1 MMKSP
6 TIFSFTPSL
15 MNAADLESIFVQRKA
30 TAADLV
36 DRIRESVLTP
46 TKHHSLIIGARGMGK
61 THLVS
66 LVYHRVQAMVDLHD
80 RILIAWLREEEWGI
94 TSFLKL
100 LLRILRAID
109 SADPAIQ
116 KQIEALYELS
126 SADAEQAAMSLLTEI
141 IGERTLLLITENLDD
156 LFKGL
161 GEQGQQQLRAFL
173 QNSGCCTILATAPR
187 LFNGVQS
194 RNKPFYGFFRP
205 VRLQELTAAEAV
217 QLLIRIASLREQTE
231 LVSFLKTPM
240 GKARVQAVEHLAG
253 GNPRIYVIFAEFL
266 SRESLE
272 ELVQPFMAL
281 LDALTP
287 YYQSRMQY
295 LSAQQREIVEFLCDR
310 KYPATVK
317 DIAQRCFITSQTTSS
332 QLKEL
337 KEKGYVTVESI
348 GRESF
353 YALQEPLMRICLG
366 MKKERDSTLKFMVDF
381 LRAWYSKDELDMLHQ
396 KISDGFMQEYLE
408 LALQANI
415 TIEQDPRVAIYLYQT
430 KEYSDLGLF
439 KEALQYTQKLIAIRG
454 SAEDWIQ
461 QAHVLVQ
468 SEQWAEA
475 LNSCENALN
484 IGSGSSL
491 LWFMH
496 GLCLSE
502 LCRYEEAL
510 RSYSKSIEMESDWH
524 VIFYAQGISLSMLDR
539 KEDAVYSFDQA
550 IKFKPDDFILWR
562 NRGNLLCELDRQDEA
577 VYSFDQAIKFKPD
590 DPCLWLFRGFS
601 LEVLKNHEEAI
612 NSFDKAIQLKADF
625 VDFLWELRGL
635 SLLNLGQFKESLASF
650 DKAISLQS
658 NNHETW
664 FRRGVSLR
672 ELEHHQEAIASYDR
686 AIQLKSDHHDAWSY
700 RGDSLFNLGSYQE
713 AIDSFEKAIKINP
726 NDLDTVISH
735 SELLLATNRWN
746 EGTEEM
752 KDILNRLQQSN
763 ESYHGDIEPVLR
775 GLLTQDSSHWKTRIA
790 DLISWFEPFPIAI
803 TNGLVSACKKLIS
816 PLISDTAANLWH
828 DTWHELTHHLP
839 EYQLPLRLL
848 TTALHYKQKPDDP
861 KVWMELSIEERKI
874 LQQALGIDSVEP
886 RD

>member
-15 MNAADLESIFVQRKA
+15 MNAADLESIFVQREA
-30 TAADLV
+30 IASDLV
-36 DRIRESVLTP
+36 DRIRESVLTS

-66 LVYHRVQAMVDLHD
+66 LVYHRVQAMADLKE

-109 SADPAIQ
+109 SSDPAIQ
-116 KQIEALYELS
+116 QRVEALYELP
-126 SADAEQAAMSLLTEI
+126 SADAEQAAMSLLIEI
-141 IGERTLLLITENLDD
+141 IGDRTLLLITENLDD

-337 KEKGYVTVESI
+337 KEKGYVNVESI

-366 MKKERDSTLKFMVDF
+366 LKKERDSTLKFMVDF
-381 LRAWYSKDELDMLHQ
+381 LRAWYSKSELEVLHQ
-396 KISDGFMQEYLE
+396 QILQPNGLAKKYLE
-408 LALQANI
+408 LALQESNSSEEDPRI
-415 TIEQDPRVAIYLYQT
+415 TICLERMKDCYERHLFEDAL
-430 KEYSDLGLF
+430 EY
-439 KEALQYTQKLIAIRG
+439 TRKLIEIRG
-454 SAEDWIQ
+454 SSNDWVEQAFYQIRSRRLEDAFI
-461 QAHVLVQ
+461 
-468 SEQWAEA
+468 
-475 LNSCENALN
+475 SCENA
-484 IGSGSSL
+484 I
-491 LWFMH
+491 
-496 GLCLSE
+496 E
-502 LCRYEEAL
+502 I
-510 RSYSKSIEMESDWH
+510 KSDNADAWH
-524 VIFYAQGISLSMLDR
+524 
-539 KEDAVYSFDQA
+539 
-550 IKFKPDDFILWR
+550 
-562 NRGNLLCELDRQDEA
+562 
-577 VYSFDQAIKFKPD
+577 
-590 DPCLWLFRGFS
+590 
-601 LEVLKNHEEAI
+601 
-612 NSFDKAIQLKADF
+612 
-625 VDFLWELRGL
+625 LRGCCFGE
-635 SLLNLGQFKESLASF
+635 LNLHKE
-650 DKAISLQS
+650 
-658 NNHETW
+658 E
-664 FRRGVSLR
+664 
-672 ELEHHQEAIASYDR
+672 IASYLQ
-686 AIQLKSDHHDAWSY
+686 AISYQPDFYYAYYNVGIALGKLGHYKEAISFYDEAIHLKPDFSHAWNNRGTSFARLGHYEDALICVRKAIEIDPTHFY
-700 RGDSLFNLGSYQE
+700 ALGSQ
-713 AIDSFEKAIKINP
+713 A
-726 NDLDTVISH
+726 
-735 SELLLATNRWN
+735 ELLLATNRWN
-746 EGTEEM
+746 EGATAM
-752 KDILNRLQQSN
+752 KNLLNLFHQSN
-763 ESYHGDIEPVLR
+763 TSYPDDLELVLK
-775 GLLTQDSSHWKTRIA
+775 GLLTQDPSEWKSRIT
-790 DLISWFEPFPIAI
+790 DLINWFEPFP
-803 TNGLVSACKKLIS
+803 TVVTKGLARACEKMIS
-816 PLISDTAANLWH
+816 PLISDTTAILWH

-861 KVWMELSIEERKI
+861 RVWMELSIEERKI
-874 LQQALGIDSVEP
+874 LQQALGIDSVES

>member
-15 MNAADLESIFVQRKA
+15 MNAADLESIFVQREA

-36 DRIRESVLTP
+36 DRIRESVSTP

-66 LVYHRVQAMVDLHD
+66 LVYHRVQAMADLED

-109 SADPAIQ
+109 PSDPAIQ
-116 KQIEALYELS
+116 QRIEALYELS
-126 SADAEQAAMSLLTEI
+126 SAEAEQAAMSLLTEI
-141 IGERTLLLITENLDD
+141 IGDRTLLLITENLDD

-173 QNSGCCTILATAPR
+173 QNSCCCTILATAPR

-281 LDALTP
+281 LDTLTP

-295 LSAQQREIVEFLCDR
+295 LSAQQREIIEFLCDR
-310 KYPATVK
+310 KFPATVK

-381 LRAWYSKDELDMLHQ
+381 LRAWYSKDELEVLHQ
-396 KISDGFMQEYLE
+396 QMVQPNGFAKKYLE
-408 LALQANI
+408 LALQESNPSEEDPRI
-415 TIEQDPRVAIYLYQT
+415 TICLERMKNCY
-430 KEYSDLGLF
+430 ERHLF
-439 KEALQYTQKLIAIRG
+439 EEALEYTQKLMEIRG
-454 SAEDWIQ
+454 SSSDWVE
-461 QAHVLVQ
+461 QAFYQIRSGRL
-468 SEQWAEA
+468 EEA
-475 LNSCENALN
+475 FISCENAIEIKSDNSDAWHLR
-484 IGSGSSL
+484 GCCFGEFSL
-491 LWFMH
+491 HKEEIDSYLQAISYQPGFYYAYYNVGVALGKLGH
-496 GLCLSE
+496 
-502 LCRYEEAL
+502 YEEAI
-510 RSYSKSIEMESDWH
+510 S
-524 VIFYAQGISLSMLDR
+524 FY
-539 KEDAVYSFDQA
+539 
-550 IKFKPDDFILWR
+550 
-562 NRGNLLCELDRQDEA
+562 
-577 VYSFDQAIKFKPD
+577 
-590 DPCLWLFRGFS
+590 
-601 LEVLKNHEEAI
+601 
-612 NSFDKAIQLKADF
+612 DKAIRLKPDF
-625 VDFLWELRGL
+625 PHAWNNRGT
-635 SLLNLGQFKESLASF
+635 SFARLGHYEDALICVK
-650 DKAISLQS
+650 KAIEIDPT
-658 NNHETW
+658 H
-664 FRRGVSLR
+664 FY
-672 ELEHHQEAIASYDR
+672 A
-686 AIQLKSDHHDAWSY
+686 
-700 RGDSLFNLGSYQE
+700 LGSQ
-713 AIDSFEKAIKINP
+713 A
-726 NDLDTVISH
+726 
-735 SELLLATNRWN
+735 ELLLATNRWN
-746 EGTEEM
+746 QGATAM
-752 KDILNRLQQSN
+752 KNLLNLFHQSN
-763 ESYHGDIEPVLR
+763 TSYPDDLELVLK
-775 GLLTQDSSHWKTRIA
+775 GLLTQDPSEWKSRIT
-790 DLISWFEPFPIAI
+790 DLINWFEPFPSAV
-803 TNGLVSACKKLIS
+803 TKGLARACEKLIS
-816 PLISDTAANLWH
+816 PLISLTTATLWH

-861 KVWMELSIEERKI
+861 RVWMELSIEERKI
-874 LQQALGIDSVEP
+874 LQQALGIDSVAS

>member
-15 MNAADLESIFVQRKA
+15 MNAADLESIFVQREA
-30 TAADLV
+30 IAADLV

-66 LVYHRVQAMVDLHD
+66 LVYHRVQAMKDLHD

-109 SADPAIQ
+109 SSDPTIQ
-116 KQIEALYELS
+116 QRIESLYKLS
-126 SADAEQAAMSLLTEI
+126 SAEAEQAAMSLLTEI

-337 KEKGYVTVESI
+337 KEKGYVNVESI

-366 MKKERDSTLKFMVDF
+366 MKKGKDSTLKFMVDF
-381 LRAWYSKDELDMLHQ
+381 LRAWYSKSELDTLHQ
-396 KISDGFMQEYLE
+396 KISDGFMQEYIE
-408 LALQANI
+408 LTLQESIAK
-415 TIEQDPRVAIYLYQT
+415 EEDPRIAFCFKKMQESL
-430 KEYSDLGLF
+430 KLSLF
-439 KEALQYTQKLIAIRG
+439 DDASKYIRKLIAIRG
-454 SAEDWIQ
+454 SASDWSM
-461 QAHVLVQ
+461 QAFTLCE
-468 SEQWAEA
+468 SNRFEEA
-475 LNSCENALN
+475 ITSCNHALSIDSN
-484 IGSGSSL
+484 IGFI
-491 LWFMH
+491 WFLH
-496 GLCLSE
+496 GWCLSQSG
-502 LCRYEEAL
+502 RYEESVI
-510 RSYSKSIEMESDWH
+510 SYDRAIKLDPDIY
-524 VIFYAQGISLSMLDR
+524 INFYGLGISLSILDR
-539 KEDAVYSFDQA
+539 KEEAVSSFDQA
-550 IKFKPDDFILWR
+550 IKLKPDDFMLWSQ
-562 NRGNLLCELDRQDEA
+562 RGDLLRKLDRQEEA
-577 VYSFDQAIKFKPD
+577 VYSFDQAIKLKSD
-590 DPCLWLFRGFS
+590 DPYFWLFRGFS
-601 LEVLKNHEEAI
+601 LEVLKNHEQTI
-612 NSFDKAIQLKADF
+612 ISFDNAMKLKADF
-625 VDFLWELRGL
+625 VDFLWELRSL
-635 SLLNLGQFKESLASF
+635 SLLNLGRFKESLASA
-650 DKAISLQS
+650 DKAISFRS
-658 NNHETW
+658 DNYETW

-672 ELEHHQEAIASYDR
+672 ELEQHEEAIASYDR
-686 AIQLKSDHHDAWSY
+686 AIQLKSDYHDAWSY
-700 RGDSLFNLGSYQE
+700 RGDSLFNLGCYQE

-726 NDLDTVISH
+726 NDLATAIIH

-816 PLISDTAANLWH
+816 PLISDTTAILWH

-861 KVWMELSIEERKI
+861 RVWMELSIEERKI
-874 LQQALGIDSVEP
+874 LQQALGIESEVL
-886 RD
+886 

>member
-1 MMKSP
+1 MKSP

-15 MNAADLESIFVQRKA
+15 MNPADLESIFVQREA
-30 TAADLV
+30 IAADLV

-66 LVYHRVQAMVDLHD
+66 LVYHRVQAMADLHD
-80 RILIAWLREEEWGI
+80 RILIAWLREEEWGV

-109 SADPAIQ
+109 SSDPAIQ
-116 KQIEALYELS
+116 QRIEGLYKLS
-126 SADAEQAAMSLLTEI
+126 SANAEQAAMSLLTEM
-141 IGERTLLLITENLDD
+141 IGDRTLLLITENLDD

-194 RNKPFYGFFRP
+194 RTKPFYGFFRP

-217 QLLIRIASLREQTE
+217 QLLIQIASLREQTE
-231 LVSFLKTPM
+231 LVRFLKTPM

-366 MKKERDSTLKFMVDF
+366 MKKERDTTLKFMVNF
-381 LRAWYSKDELDMLHQ
+381 LQSWYSKSELEMLSQ
-396 KISDGFMQEYLE
+396 KISDGFIREYLE
-408 LALQANI
+408 LALQESTTN
-415 TIEQDPRVAIYLYQT
+415 EKDPRIAVYLEQMQDYFDR
-430 KEYSDLGLF
+430 DLF
-439 KEALQYTQKLIAIRG
+439 NESLQCMQKLTTIRG
-454 SAEDWIQ
+454 SVDDWIH
-461 QAHVLVQ
+461 QALSQ
-468 SEQWAEA
+468 IKLEQFTEA
-475 LNSCENALN
+475 IISCENILAVDINNCNAWYLRGCCL
-484 IGSGSSL
+484 GSLGR
-491 LWFMH
+491 FKD
-496 GLCLSE
+496 
-502 LCRYEEAL
+502 EAI
-510 RSYSKSIEMESDWH
+510 SY
-524 VIFYAQGISLSMLDR
+524 L
-539 KEDAVYSFDQA
+539 QA
-550 IKFKPDDFILWR
+550 ICYQPDFYNAYYNLGIVLAQLGHYKEAISTYDIAINLKPDFPQAWN
-562 NRGNLLCELDRQDEA
+562 NRGT
-577 VYSFDQAIKFKPD
+577 SFAK
-590 DPCLWLFRGFS
+590 
-601 LEVLKNHEEAI
+601 
-612 NSFDKAIQLKADF
+612 
-625 VDFLWELRGL
+625 
-635 SLLNLGQFKESLASF
+635 LGNYKDALAC
-650 DKAISLQS
+650 
-658 NNHETW
+658 
-664 FRRGVSLR
+664 V
-672 ELEHHQEAIASYDR
+672 
-686 AIQLKSDHHDAWSY
+686 
-700 RGDSLFNLGSYQE
+700 
-713 AIDSFEKAIKINP
+713 EKAIEIDP
-726 NDLDTVISH
+726 NHIYALGSQA
-735 SELLLATNRWN
+735 ELFLATNRWN
-746 EGTEEM
+746 EGLEAM
-752 KDILNRLQQSN
+752 KDILNRFQQSN
-763 ESYHGDIEPVLR
+763 KSYPGNIELVLI
-775 GLLTQDSSHWKTRIA
+775 GLLQQDSSQWQVRIN
-790 DLISWFEPFPIAI
+790 DLINWFEPFPIAV

-816 PLISDTAANLWH
+816 PLISETTATLWH
-828 DTWHELTHHLP
+828 DTWHELTDYLP

-848 TTALHYKQKPDDP
+848 TTALHYKQKPDEP
-861 KVWMELSIEERKI
+861 RVWMELSIEERKI
-874 LQQALGIDSVEP
+874 LQQALGLDSVES

>member
-15 MNAADLESIFVQRKA
+15 MNPADLESIFVQREA
-30 TAADLV
+30 IAADLV

-66 LVYHRVQAMVDLHD
+66 LVYHRVQAMADLKE

-109 SADPAIQ
+109 PLDPAIQ
-116 KQIEALYELS
+116 QRIEALYELS
-126 SADAEQAAMSLLTEI
+126 PAEAEQSAMSLLTEI
-141 IGERTLLLITENLDD
+141 IGDRTLLLITENLDD

-161 GEQGQQQLRAFL
+161 GDRGQQQLRAFL

-194 RNKPFYGFFRP
+194 RNKPLYGFFRP

-231 LVSFLKTPM
+231 LVDFLKTPM

-295 LSAQQREIVEFLCDR
+295 LSSQQREIVEFLCDR

-337 KEKGYVTVESI
+337 KEKGYVNVESI

-353 YALQEPLMRICLG
+353 YALKEPLMRICLG
-366 MKKERDSTLKFMVDF
+366 MKKERDGTLKFMVDF

-396 KISDGFMQEYLE
+396 RISDGFVHKHLE
-408 LALQANI
+408 LALQESNI
-415 TIEQDPRVAIYLYQT
+415 NEKDPRVAICLDLIKSCY
-430 KEYSDLGLF
+430 DLGLLDDELQYIQKLTTIRGTGEDWVKQASCQLRLEQL
-439 KEALQYTQKLIAIRG
+439 KEALI
-454 SAEDWIQ
+454 
-461 QAHVLVQ
+461 
-468 SEQWAEA
+468 
-475 LNSCENALN
+475 SCDNALAIE
-484 IGSGSSL
+484 IGNCNAWYLRGCCLGMLNRYKEEATSYIQAIFYQPDFYNAYYNLGIALVSL
-491 LWFMH
+491 GH
-496 GLCLSE
+496 
-502 LCRYEEAL
+502 YEEAIS
-510 RSYSKSIEMESDWH
+510 SYDM
-524 VIFYAQGISLSMLDR
+524 
-539 KEDAVYSFDQA
+539 A
-550 IKFKPDDFILWR
+550 IRFKPDFPQAWN
-562 NRGNLLCELDRQDEA
+562 NRGTAFARLDHYE
-577 VYSFDQAIKFKPD
+577 
-590 DPCLWLFRGFS
+590 
-601 LEVLKNHEEAI
+601 
-612 NSFDKAIQLKADF
+612 
-625 VDFLWELRGL
+625 
-635 SLLNLGQFKESLASF
+635 
-650 DKAISLQS
+650 
-658 NNHETW
+658 
-664 FRRGVSLR
+664 
-672 ELEHHQEAIASYDR
+672 
-686 AIQLKSDHHDAWSY
+686 DA
-700 RGDSLFNLGSYQE
+700 LTC
-713 AIDSFEKAIKINP
+713 IEKAIKIDP
-726 NDLDTVISH
+726 NYVDALGSQAEI
-735 SELLLATNRWN
+735 LLGMNRWN
-746 EGTEEM
+746 EGSEAIKNVLNLFQKTN
-752 KDILNRLQQSN
+752 KSYSGDAYLILN
-763 ESYHGDIEPVLR
+763 
-775 GLLTQDSSHWKTRIA
+775 GLLSQDSSQWQSRIT
-790 DLISWFEPFPIAI
+790 DLINWFDPFPTAV

-816 PLISDTAANLWH
+816 PLISDTTATLWH
-828 DTWHELTHHLP
+828 DTWHELTHQLP

-861 KVWMELSIEERKI
+861 RVWMELSIEERKI
-874 LQQALGIDSVEP
+874 LQQALGIDSVAP

>member
-15 MNAADLESIFVQRKA
+15 MNPADLESIFVQREA
-30 TAADLV
+30 IAADLV

-46 TKHHSLIIGARGMGK
+46 TKHHSLIVGARGMGK

-66 LVYHRVQAMVDLHD
+66 LVYHRVQAMADLHD

-109 SADPAIQ
+109 PSDPAIQ
-116 KQIEALYELS
+116 QRIEALYELS

-141 IGERTLLLITENLDD
+141 IGDRTLLLITENLDD

-161 GEQGQQQLRAFL
+161 GDSGQQQLRAFL
-173 QNSGCCTILATAPR
+173 QNRGCCTILATAPR

-194 RNKPFYGFFRP
+194 RTKPFYGFFRP

-217 QLLIRIASLREQTE
+217 QLLIRLASLRKQTE

-310 KYPATVK
+310 KFPATVK

-337 KEKGYVTVESI
+337 KEKGYVNVESI

-366 MKKERDSTLKFMVDF
+366 MKKERDITLKFMVDF
-381 LRAWYSKDELDMLHQ
+381 LRAWYSKSELDTLRQH
-396 KISDGFMQEYLE
+396 ISDGFMQEYLE
-408 LALQANI
+408 LALQESND
-415 TIEQDPRVAIYLYQT
+415 TEQDPRVGMCLEQMQNCFF
-430 KEYSDLGLF
+430 KGLF
-439 KEALQYTQKLIAIRG
+439 GEGLQYTQKLTAIRG
-454 SAEDWIQ
+454 SADDWIKNGLL
-461 QAHVLVQ
+461 LVQ
-468 SEQWAEA
+468 SRRWEEA
-475 LNSCENALN
+475 LTSYDCALSKFENDFA
-484 IGSGSSL
+484 
-491 LWFMH
+491 WHMH
-496 GLCLSE
+496 GICLSE
-502 LCRYEEAL
+502 LGR
-510 RSYSKSIEMESDWH
+510 H
-524 VIFYAQGISLSMLDR
+524 
-539 KEDAVYSFDQA
+539 EDAIYSYNLA
-550 IKFKPDDFILWR
+550 INFKSNQPDYYYSRGNSLARLGRHEDAISSYNLAINFKHDYHEAWN
-562 NRGNLLCELDRQDEA
+562 NRGN
-577 VYSFDQAIKFKPD
+577 
-590 DPCLWLFRGFS
+590 
-601 LEVLKNHEEAI
+601 
-612 NSFDKAIQLKADF
+612 
-625 VDFLWELRGL
+625 
-635 SLLNLGQFKESLASF
+635 SLAILNHYEN
-650 DKAISLQS
+650 AISS
-658 NNHETW
+658 
-664 FRRGVSLR
+664 
-672 ELEHHQEAIASYDR
+672 I
-686 AIQLKSDHHDAWSY
+686 
-700 RGDSLFNLGSYQE
+700 
-713 AIDSFEKAIKINP
+713 EKAIEINP
-726 NDLDTVISH
+726 NNIHALLSQVL
-735 SELLLATNRWN
+735 LLLANNRWN
-746 EGTEEM
+746 EGIIAM
-752 KDILNRLQQSN
+752 KDLFNRFQRSNQS
-763 ESYHGDIEPVLR
+763 YPGDLEIVVNALI
-775 GLLTQDSSHWKTRIA
+775 TQDPSQWKTRIT
-790 DLISWFEPFPIAI
+790 DLISWSEPFPSAV

-816 PLISDTAANLWH
+816 PLISDTTATLWR

-861 KVWMELSIEERKI
+861 RVWMELSIEERKI
-874 LQQALGIDSVEP
+874 LQQALGLDSIES

>member
-6 TIFSFTPSL
+6 TVFSFTPSL
-15 MNAADLESIFVQRKA
+15 MNAADLESIFVQREA
-30 TAADLV
+30 IAANLV

-66 LVYHRVQAMVDLHD
+66 LVYHRVQAMADLQE

-109 SADPAIQ
+109 SSEPAIQ
-116 KQIEALYELS
+116 QRIEALYELS
-126 SADAEQAAMSLLTEI
+126 SAEAEQAAMSLLTEI
-141 IGERTLLLITENLDD
+141 IGDRTLLLITENLDD

-194 RNKPFYGFFRP
+194 RTKPFYGFFRP

-217 QLLIRIASLREQTE
+217 QLLIQIASLREQTE

-337 KEKGYVTVESI
+337 KEKGYVNVESI

-366 MKKERDSTLKFMVDF
+366 MKKERDSMLKFMVDF
-381 LRAWYSKDELDMLHQ
+381 LRAWYSKSELNTLRQ
-396 KISDGFMQEYLE
+396 RISDGFMQVYLD
-408 LALQANI
+408 LALQESN
-415 TIEQDPRVAIYLYQT
+415 TTEQDPRIAVYLEQMQDCFDRCFFDD
-430 KEYSDLGLF
+430 S
-439 KEALQYTQKLIAIRG
+439 LQYAQKLILLRG
-454 SAEDWIQ
+454 SASDWIRK
-461 QAHVLVQ
+461 AVI
-468 SEQWAEA
+468 
-475 LNSCENALN
+475 LN
-484 IGSGSSL
+484 
-491 LWFMH
+491 
-496 GLCLSE
+496 
-502 LCRYEEAL
+502 
-510 RSYSKSIEMESDWH
+510 K
-524 VIFYAQGISLSMLDR
+524 LDR
-539 KEDAVYSFDQA
+539 
-550 IKFKPDDFILWR
+550 
-562 NRGNLLCELDRQDEA
+562 
-577 VYSFDQAIKFKPD
+577 
-590 DPCLWLFRGFS
+590 
-601 LEVLKNHEEAI
+601 
-612 NSFDKAIQLKADF
+612 
-625 VDFLWELRGL
+625 
-635 SLLNLGQFKESLASF
+635 
-650 DKAISLQS
+650 
-658 NNHETW
+658 
-664 FRRGVSLR
+664 
-672 ELEHHQEAIASYDR
+672 
-686 AIQLKSDHHDAWSY
+686 
-700 RGDSLFNLGSYQE
+700 YQE
-713 AIDSFEKAIKINP
+713 AITNFENALIIEP
-726 NDLDTVISH
+726 NNNIALEMHCYLQKSLNLDTKKISIDKELTFNYMKMVDAYKYIVKLDSSDTSSRISLAH
-735 SELLLATNRWN
+735 LLLATNLWD
-746 EGTEEM
+746 EGSEAM
-752 KDILNRLQQSN
+752 KDILNIFKKSSASYPSNIEINIEIVIERL
-763 ESYHGDIEPVLR
+763 I
-775 GLLTQDSSHWKTRIA
+775 TQDSSQWKTRIT
-790 DLISWFEPFPIAI
+790 DLISWFEPFPSTII
-803 TNGLVSACKKLIS
+803 TGLVYSCQEIIS
-816 PLISDTAANLWH
+816 PFISDTTATLWH
-828 DTWHELTHHLP
+828 DTWHELAHHLP

-861 KVWMELSIEERKI
+861 RVWMELSIEERKI
-874 LQQALGIDSVEP
+874 LQQALGLDVTK
-886 RD
+886 

>member
-15 MNAADLESIFVQRKA
+15 MNPADLESIFVQREA
-30 TAADLV
+30 IAADLV

-66 LVYHRVQAMVDLHD
+66 LVYHRLQAMADLHD

-109 SADPAIQ
+109 PADSVIQ
-116 KQIEALYELS
+116 QQIEALYELS
-126 SADAEQAAMSLLTEI
+126 SADAEPAAMSLLTEI
-141 IGERTLLLITENLDD
+141 IGVRGASPKENRTLLLITENLDE

-161 GEQGQQQLRAFL
+161 GDSGQQQLRAFL
-173 QNSGCCTILATAPR
+173 QNSGCCTILATSPR

-231 LVSFLKTPM
+231 LVDFLKTPM

-310 KYPATVK
+310 KFPATVK

-337 KEKGYVTVESI
+337 KEKGYVNVESI

-381 LRAWYSKDELDMLHQ
+381 LRAWYSKSELDLLHKQ
-396 KISDGFMQEYLE
+396 IVQPNGFAKKHLE
-408 LALQANI
+408 LALQESNFS
-415 TIEQDPRVAIYLYQT
+415 EEDPRVTICLDRMKDCDEQH
-430 KEYSDLGLF
+430 LF
-439 KEALQYTQKLIAIRG
+439 NEALKYAQKLIEIRG
-454 SAEDWIQ
+454 SSADWVQ
-461 QAHVLVQ
+461 QALSQ
-468 SEQWAEA
+468 LKLEQTKAA
-475 LNSCENALN
+475 LSSCENALALESN
-484 IGSGSSL
+484 NYNAWYLRGCCLGELSCHQEEIASYIKAICYQPDFYQAYYNLGVALVSL
-491 LWFMH
+491 
-496 GLCLSE
+496 G
-502 LCRYEEAL
+502 RYEDAI
-510 RSYSKSIEMESDWH
+510 S
-524 VIFYAQGISLSMLDR
+524 FY
-539 KEDAVYSFDQA
+539 
-550 IKFKPDDFILWR
+550 
-562 NRGNLLCELDRQDEA
+562 
-577 VYSFDQAIKFKPD
+577 
-590 DPCLWLFRGFS
+590 
-601 LEVLKNHEEAI
+601 
-612 NSFDKAIQLKADF
+612 DKAITLKPDF
-625 VDFLWELRGL
+625 PQAWNNRGT
-635 SLLNLGQFKESLASF
+635 SFARLGRYE
-650 DKAISLQS
+650 
-658 NNHETW
+658 
-664 FRRGVSLR
+664 
-672 ELEHHQEAIASYDR
+672 
-686 AIQLKSDHHDAWSY
+686 DA
-700 RGDSLFNLGSYQE
+700 LTCV
-713 AIDSFEKAIKINP
+713 EKAIEIDP
-726 NDLDTVISH
+726 THIYALGSRA
-735 SELLLATNRWN
+735 ELLLANNRWN
-746 EGTEEM
+746 EGVEAM
-752 KDILNRLQQSN
+752 KDLLSRLQQSN
-763 ESYHGDIEPVLR
+763 KFYPGDTNLVLN
-775 GLLTQDSSHWKTRIA
+775 GLLTQDPSQWQTRII
-790 DLISWFEPFPIAI
+790 DLINWFEPFPTAV
-803 TNGLVSACKKLIS
+803 TNGLVSACKELIS
-816 PLISDTAANLWH
+816 PLISNTTATLWH
-828 DTWHELTHHLP
+828 DTWHELTHHLL

-861 KVWMELSIEERKI
+861 RVWMELSIEERKI
-874 LQQALGIDSVEP
+874 LQQALGIDSIES

>member
-15 MNAADLESIFVQRKA
+15 MNPADLESIFVQREA
-30 TAADLV
+30 IAADLV
-36 DRIRESVLTP
+36 ERIRESVLTP

-66 LVYHRVQAMVDLHD
+66 LVYHRVQAMADLKD

-109 SADPAIQ
+109 SSDPDTQ
-116 KQIEALYELS
+116 ERVEALYKLS
-126 SADAEQAAMSLLTEI
+126 SADAEQAAMSLLIEI
-141 IGERTLLLITENLDD
+141 IGDRTLLLITENLDD

-161 GEQGQQQLRAFL
+161 GDSGQQQLRAFL

-194 RNKPFYGFFRP
+194 RTKPFYGFFRP
-205 VRLQELTAAEAV
+205 VRLHELTAAEAV
-217 QLLIRIASLREQTE
+217 QLLTQIASLREQTE

-310 KYPATVK
+310 KFPATVK

-337 KEKGYVTVESI
+337 KEKGYVNVESI

-381 LRAWYSKDELDMLHQ
+381 LRAWYSKSELDVLRQ
-396 KISDGFMQEYLE
+396 QISDGFMLEYLE
-408 LALQANI
+408 LALQESN
-415 TIEQDPRVAIYLYQT
+415 TTEQDPRVKICWTQMHTYYA
-430 KEYSDLGLF
+430 KGLF
-439 KEALQYTQKLIAIRG
+439 DEALQYSQKLTEVRGIPFDWRFQVSILIKLNRWEEAAICCKNIL
-454 SAEDWIQ
+454 AVEPEDSKIWLKHGI
-461 QAHVLVQ
+461 
-468 SEQWAEA
+468 
-475 LNSCENALN
+475 
-484 IGSGSSL
+484 L
-491 LWFMH
+491 LARL
-496 GLCLSE
+496 G
-502 LCRYEEAL
+502 RYEDAIF
-510 RSYSKSIEMESDWH
+510 SYE
-524 VIFYAQGISLSMLDR
+524 
-539 KEDAVYSFDQA
+539 QA
-550 IKFKPDDFILWR
+550 IKFKPDYRSNYFAWKNRSFILAR
-562 NRGNLLCELDRQDEA
+562 LDRYED
-577 VYSFDQAIKFKPD
+577 AI
-590 DPCLWLFRGFS
+590 FS
-601 LEVLKNHEEAI
+601 IEKTIEI
-612 NSFDKAIQLKADF
+612 NQN
-625 VDFLWELRGL
+625 
-635 SLLNLGQFKESLASF
+635 SLNIFAM
-650 DKAISLQS
+650 
-658 NNHETW
+658 
-664 FRRGVSLR
+664 R
-672 ELEHHQEAIASYDR
+672 
-686 AIQLKSDHHDAWSY
+686 
-700 RGDSLFNLGSYQE
+700 
-713 AIDSFEKAIKINP
+713 
-726 NDLDTVISH
+726 
-735 SELLLATNRWN
+735 SELLLAADHWT
-746 EGTEEM
+746 EGEESIKEM
-752 KDILNRLQQSN
+752 LNKCKKSN
-763 ESYHGDIEPVLR
+763 DPYPGHIELVLHS
-775 GLLTQDSSHWKTRIA
+775 LITQDSSQWKSRIT
-790 DLISWFEPFPIAI
+790 DLISWFEPFPTAV
-803 TNGLVSACKKLIS
+803 TNGLVSTCKKLIS
-816 PLISDTAANLWH
+816 PLISDITATLWH

-861 KVWMELSIEERKI
+861 RVWMELSIEERKI
-874 LQQALGIDSVEP
+874 LQQALGLDSIKSH
-886 RD
+886 D

>member
-1 MMKSP
+1 MIKSP

-15 MNAADLESIFVQRKA
+15 MNAADLESIFVQREA
-30 TAADLV
+30 IAADLV

-66 LVYHRVQAMVDLHD
+66 LVYHRIQVMADLQD

-109 SADPAIQ
+109 PSDPAIQ
-116 KQIEALYELS
+116 QRIEALYGLS
-126 SADAEQAAMSLLTEI
+126 SAEAEQAAMSLLIEI
-141 IGERTLLLITENLDD
+141 IGDRTLLLITENLDD

-194 RNKPFYGFFRP
+194 RTKPFYGFFRP

-217 QLLIRIASLREQTE
+217 QLLIQIASLREQTE

-310 KYPATVK
+310 KFPATVK

-337 KEKGYVTVESI
+337 KEKGYVKVESI

-381 LRAWYSKDELDMLHQ
+381 LRAWYSKSELYELHQ
-396 KISDGFMQEYLE
+396 QVSDEFMREYLD
-408 LALQANI
+408 LALQKSNA
-415 TIEQDPRVAIYLYQT
+415 IEQDPRIAIYLEQI
-430 KEYSDLGLF
+430 KDCFSRDLF
-439 KEALQYTQKLIAIRG
+439 NEALQYTQKLIVVRG
-454 SAEDWIQ
+454 SVKDWIRQ
-461 QAHVLVQ
+461 GIVLYRLNQVN
-468 SEQWAEA
+468 EA
-475 LNSCENALN
+475 LTSCNNALAIESDN
-484 IGSGSSL
+484 KIALVMSTL
-491 LWFMH
+491 
-496 GLCLSE
+496 
-502 LCRYEEAL
+502 LCRLLGYDSDIRRLDGELLATYNRL
-510 RSYSKSIEMESDWH
+510 IE
-524 VIFYAQGISLSMLDR
+524 
-539 KEDAVYSFDQA
+539 
-550 IKFKPDDFILWR
+550 
-562 NRGNLLCELDRQDEA
+562 
-577 VYSFDQAIKFKPD
+577 
-590 DPCLWLFRGFS
+590 
-601 LEVLKNHEEAI
+601 
-612 NSFDKAIQLKADF
+612 
-625 VDFLWELRGL
+625 
-635 SLLNLGQFKESLASF
+635 
-650 DKAISLQS
+650 
-658 NNHETW
+658 
-664 FRRGVSLR
+664 
-672 ELEHHQEAIASYDR
+672 
-686 AIQLKSDHHDAWSY
+686 
-700 RGDSLFNLGSYQE
+700 
-713 AIDSFEKAIKINP
+713 INP
-726 NDLDTVISH
+726 NDFSSIVGKA
-735 SELLLATNRWN
+735 ELLLETNQWN
-746 EGTEEM
+746 EGIEAM
-752 KDILNRLQQSN
+752 KNVLNHFQLSP
-763 ESYHGDIEPVLR
+763 ESYPGDMEIVLNA
-775 GLLTQDSSHWKTRIA
+775 LLTQDSSQWQSRIT
-790 DLISWFEPFPIAI
+790 DLISWFEPLPTAV

-816 PLISDTAANLWH
+816 PLISDTTATLWY

-848 TTALHYKQKPDDP
+848 TTALHYKQKPEDP
-861 KVWMELSIEERKI
+861 RVWMELSIEERKI
-874 LQQALGIDSVEP
+874 LQQALGIDSIES

>member
-15 MNAADLESIFVQRKA
+15 MNPADLESIFVQREA
-30 TAADLV
+30 IAADLV
-36 DRIRESVLTP
+36 DRIRESVLTS
-46 TKHHSLIIGARGMGK
+46 TKHHSLIVGARGMGK

-66 LVYHRVQAMVDLHD
+66 LVYHRVQAMTDLHD

-109 SADPAIQ
+109 PSDPGIQ
-116 KQIEALYELS
+116 QRVEALYELS
-126 SADAEQAAMSLLTEI
+126 SAEAEQAAMSLLIEI

-161 GEQGQQQLRAFL
+161 GDSGQQQLRAFL
-173 QNSGCCTILATAPR
+173 QNSGCCTILATSPR

-194 RNKPFYGFFRP
+194 RTKPFYGFFRP

-217 QLLIRIASLREQTE
+217 QLLIQIASLREQTE

-310 KYPATVK
+310 KFPATVK

-337 KEKGYVTVESI
+337 KEKGYVNVESI

-381 LRAWYSKDELDMLHQ
+381 LRAWYSKSELDVLRQ
-396 KISDGFMQEYLE
+396 QISDGFMQKYLE
-408 LALQANI
+408 LALQESNAN
-415 TIEQDPRVAIYLYQT
+415 EQDPRLLVYWEQI
-430 KEYSDLGLF
+430 ENCFDLGF
-439 KEALQYTQKLIAIRG
+439 FSEALQYAQKLVDIRG
-454 SAEDWIQ
+454 LAEDWIKKIHIQ
-461 QAHVLVQ
+461 INL
-468 SEQWAEA
+468 EQWEEA
-475 LNSCENALN
+475 LSSCKNILIVESDSHLN
-484 IGSGSSL
+484 
-491 LWFMH
+491 WYFN
-496 GLCLSE
+496 GLCLNQLGRHKEAITSYNQSIQLKE
-502 LCRYEEAL
+502 IHQSLYNRGLSFDKLCQYQQAIDSYDRSLQLKPDKDEAWNNRGTSLLALGLYEEAI
-510 RSYSKSIEMESDWH
+510 SSVEIAIE
-524 VIFYAQGISLSMLDR
+524 IN
-539 KEDAVYSFDQA
+539 
-550 IKFKPDDFILWR
+550 P
-562 NRGNLLCELDRQDEA
+562 GNLCA
-577 VYSFDQAIKFKPD
+577 VAS
-590 DPCLWLFRGFS
+590 
-601 LEVLKNHEEAI
+601 
-612 NSFDKAIQLKADF
+612 KA
-625 VDFLWELRGL
+625 
-635 SLLNLGQFKESLASF
+635 
-650 DKAISLQS
+650 
-658 NNHETW
+658 
-664 FRRGVSLR
+664 
-672 ELEHHQEAIASYDR
+672 
-686 AIQLKSDHHDAWSY
+686 
-700 RGDSLFNLGSYQE
+700 
-713 AIDSFEKAIKINP
+713 
-726 NDLDTVISH
+726 VI
-735 SELLLATNRWN
+735 LLATNRWI
-746 EGTEEM
+746 EGEEAI
-752 KDILNRLQQSN
+752 KDVLNRFQKSN
-763 ESYHGDIEPVLR
+763 ENFDDIELVLN
-775 GLLTQDSSHWKTRIA
+775 GLITQDSSQWKARIT
-790 DLISWFEPFPIAI
+790 DLISWFEPFPTAI

-816 PLISDTAANLWH
+816 PLISETKATLWH

-861 KVWMELSIEERKI
+861 RVWMELSIEERKI
-874 LQQALGIDSVEP
+874 LQQALGIDSIES

>member
-15 MNAADLESIFVQRKA
+15 MNPADLESIFVQREA
-30 TAADLV
+30 IAADLV

-66 LVYHRVQAMVDLHD
+66 LVYHRVQAMADLKD

-100 LLRILRAID
+100 LLRILRSID
-109 SADPAIQ
+109 SSDPIVQ
-116 KQIEALYELS
+116 QRVEALYELS
-126 SADAEQAAMSLLTEI
+126 SAEAEQAAMSLLTEI

-194 RNKPFYGFFRP
+194 RTKPFYGFFRP

-217 QLLIRIASLREQTE
+217 QLLIQIASLREQTE

-310 KYPATVK
+310 KFPATVK
-317 DIAQRCFITSQTTSS
+317 DIAHRCFITSQTTSS

-337 KEKGYVTVESI
+337 KEKGYVNVESI

-381 LRAWYSKDELDMLHQ
+381 LRAWYSKSELDMLRQ
-396 KISDGFMQEYLE
+396 KVSDGFMLE
-408 LALQANI
+408 HLDLALQESIAN
-415 TIEQDPRVAIYLYQT
+415 EQDPRIAICDEKMNMSFEQR
-430 KEYSDLGLF
+430 LF
-439 KEALQYTQKLIAIRG
+439 DEALQYAQKLTVIRG

-461 QAHVLVQ
+461 QAFTLGK
-468 SEQWAEA
+468 SKR
-475 LNSCENALN
+475 
-484 IGSGSSL
+484 
-491 LWFMH
+491 F
-496 GLCLSE
+496 
-502 LCRYEEAL
+502 EEAL
-510 RSYSKSIEMESDWH
+510 ISCDRAFFIDSDDNYIKYCLQGWCLYELGCCDKS
-524 VIFYAQGISLSMLDR
+524 VI
-539 KEDAVYSFDQA
+539 SFEQA
-550 IKFKPDDFILWR
+550 IKLKPDSSGIFCSYGEVLNRLDRHEEAVFAYERAIEFKPNDPDIWAQHGLTLFNLDRGEEAVISYEQAIKLEPGNPHLLFCYGFLQEVLGNHKEAIVSLNKAIQFKPDDDFYWAI
-562 NRGNLLCELDRQDEA
+562 RG
-577 VYSFDQAIKFKPD
+577 K
-590 DPCLWLFRGFS
+590 
-601 LEVLKNHEEAI
+601 
-612 NSFDKAIQLKADF
+612 
-625 VDFLWELRGL
+625 
-635 SLLNLGQFKESLASF
+635 SLLNLGEYKESIDSF
-650 DKAISLQS
+650 DKA
-658 NNHETW
+658 T
-664 FRRGVSLR
+664 R
-672 ELEHHQEAIASYDR
+672 
-686 AIQLKSDHHDAWSY
+686 
-700 RGDSLFNLGSYQE
+700 
-713 AIDSFEKAIKINP
+713 INP
-726 NDLDTVISH
+726 DNIGALIDK
-735 SELLLATNRWN
+735 SELLLAINRWD
-746 EGTEEM
+746 EGTESM
-752 KDILNRLQQSN
+752 KEILVIFQKSNQSYPHDIDL
-763 ESYHGDIEPVLR
+763 VLE
-775 GLLTQDSSHWKTRIA
+775 GLITQDSSQWQTRIN
-790 DLISWFEPFPIAI
+790 DLISWFEPFPTVV
-803 TNGLVSACKKLIS
+803 TNSLVKACEKLIS
-816 PLISDTAANLWH
+816 PLISDTTATFWH

-861 KVWMELSIEERKI
+861 RVWMELSIEERKI
-874 LQQALGIDSVEP
+874 LQQALGLESEVL
-886 RD
+886 

>member
-15 MNAADLESIFVQRKA
+15 MNPADLESIFVQREA
-30 TAADLV
+30 IAADLV

-46 TKHHSLIIGARGMGK
+46 TKHHNLIIGARGMGK

-66 LVYHRVQAMVDLHD
+66 LVYHRVQAMADLHD

-109 SADPAIQ
+109 PSDPAIQ
-116 KQIEALYELS
+116 QRIEALYELS
-126 SADAEQAAMSLLTEI
+126 SAEAEQAAMSLLTEI

-161 GEQGQQQLRAFL
+161 GDSGQQQLRAFL

-194 RNKPFYGFFRP
+194 RTKPFYGFFRP

-310 KYPATVK
+310 KFPATVK

-337 KEKGYVTVESI
+337 KEKGYVNVESI

-381 LRAWYSKDELDMLHQ
+381 LRAWYSKSELDMLRQ
-396 KISDGFMQEYLE
+396 QISDGFMQEYLE
-408 LALQANI
+408 LALQEINP
-415 TIEQDPRVAIYLYQT
+415 IEQDPRISLYWDRMQNC
-430 KEYSDLGLF
+430 YNRGLF
-439 KEALQYTQKLIAIRG
+439 DEALRYTDKLTTIRG
-454 SAEDWIQ
+454 SARDWSWKG
-461 QAHVLVQ
+461 A
-468 SEQWAEA
+468 A
-475 LNSCENALN
+475 LEKCHRL
-484 IGSGSSL
+484 
-491 LWFMH
+491 
-496 GLCLSE
+496 
-502 LCRYEEAL
+502 EEAL
-510 RSYSKSIEMESDWH
+510 ESADIALSIEPENKVASILRQLCLKHFVFQKASIDLEKLILHTVDTIDEAYQEIMSKSEEFLEIDPGIISKIYDEGSSSAEKNILGNSINLCVAENILTDSVGIEIVLMRILTQNPSKWKPRITNLINWFESFP
-524 VIFYAQGISLSMLDR
+524 V
-539 KEDAVYSFDQA
+539 
-550 IKFKPDDFILWR
+550 
-562 NRGNLLCELDRQDEA
+562 
-577 VYSFDQAIKFKPD
+577 
-590 DPCLWLFRGFS
+590 
-601 LEVLKNHEEAI
+601 
-612 NSFDKAIQLKADF
+612 
-625 VDFLWELRGL
+625 
-635 SLLNLGQFKESLASF
+635 
-650 DKAISLQS
+650 
-658 NNHETW
+658 
-664 FRRGVSLR
+664 
-672 ELEHHQEAIASYDR
+672 
-686 AIQLKSDHHDAWSY
+686 
-700 RGDSLFNLGSYQE
+700 
-713 AIDSFEKAIKINP
+713 DSFSTAIPKS
-726 NDLDTVISH
+726 LVETCS
-735 SELLLATNRWN
+735 T
-746 EGTEEM
+746 
-752 KDILNRLQQSN
+752 
-763 ESYHGDIEPVLR
+763 
-775 GLLTQDSSHWKTRIA
+775 
-790 DLISWFEPFPIAI
+790 
-803 TNGLVSACKKLIS
+803 LVS
-816 PLISDTAANLWH
+816 PLVSDTTATLWH
-828 DTWHELTHHLP
+828 DTWYELTHHLP

-861 KVWMELSIEERKI
+861 RVWMELSIEERKI
-874 LQQALGIDSVEP
+874 LQQALGIDSVES
-886 RD
+886 RDSNHRS

>member
-15 MNAADLESIFVQRKA
+15 MNAADLESIFVQREVI
-30 TAADLV
+30 AADLV

-66 LVYHRVQAMVDLHD
+66 LVYHRVQAMADLHD

-109 SADPAIQ
+109 PADPVIQ
-116 KQIEALYELS
+116 QRVEALYELS
-126 SADAEQAAMSLLTEI
+126 SAEAEQAAISLLMEI
-141 IGERTLLLITENLDD
+141 IGDRTLLLITENLDD

-217 QLLIRIASLREQTE
+217 QLLIRIASLREQIE

-266 SRESLE
+266 SQESLE

-310 KYPATVK
+310 KFPATVK

-337 KEKGYVTVESI
+337 KDKGYVNVESI

-381 LRAWYSKDELDMLHQ
+381 LRAWYSKVELELLHHQ
-396 KISDGFMQEYLE
+396 ISDGFMQEYLE
-408 LALQANI
+408 LALQESNNP
-415 TIEQDPRVAIYLYQT
+415 EQDPRIAIYWEQM
-430 KEYSDLGLF
+430 KDCFDRGLF
-439 KEALQYTQKLIAIRG
+439 NEALQYTKKLIVIRGLAVDWIKQGFALGKLG
-454 SAEDWIQ
+454 SAEESLISYQHAIEIDPGY
-461 QAHVLVQ
+461 
-468 SEQWAEA
+468 S
-475 LNSCENALN
+475 NAWCN
-484 IGSGSSL
+484 QGVA
-491 LWFMH
+491 
-496 GLCLSE
+496 LSE
-502 LCRYEEAL
+502 LGRYEEAL
-510 RSYSKSIEMESDWH
+510 ASCQRAIEIDPDYSNAWH
-524 VIFYAQGISLSMLDR
+524 NHALTLSRLGRYEEALANYQCTLKINPDCDRIWCNYGVALDR
-539 KEDAVYSFDQA
+539 LNRDEEALFSYQRALEINPSLEQA
-550 IKFKPDDFILWR
+550 WYNHGF
-562 NRGNLLCELDRQDEA
+562 LLSKLDRYND
-577 VYSFDQAIKFKPD
+577 AIT
-590 DPCLWLFRGFS
+590 
-601 LEVLKNHEEAI
+601 
-612 NSFDKAIQLKADF
+612 SFDKAIEINPD
-625 VDFLWELRGL
+625 
-635 SLLNLGQFKESLASF
+635 NLGA
-650 DKAISLQS
+650 
-658 NNHETW
+658 
-664 FRRGVSLR
+664 V
-672 ELEHHQEAIASYDR
+672 
-686 AIQLKSDHHDAWSY
+686 
-700 RGDSLFNLGSYQE
+700 
-713 AIDSFEKAIKINP
+713 
-726 NDLDTVISH
+726 VIR
-735 SELLLATNRWN
+735 SELLLAANRWN
-746 EGTEEM
+746 KGSEAM
-752 KDILNRLQQSN
+752 KDMLTRIQKSN
-763 ESYHGDIEPVLR
+763 ESYSINIDPVLN
-775 GLLTQDSSHWKTRIA
+775 GLITQDSSKWQSRIT
-790 DLISWFEPFPIAI
+790 DLIIWFEPFPSAV
-803 TNGLVSACKKLIS
+803 TNGLVSACKKLTS
-816 PLISDTAANLWH
+816 PLISDTTAILWH

-861 KVWMELSIEERKI
+861 RVWMELSIEERKI
-874 LQQALGIDSVEP
+874 LQQALGLDSIESH
-886 RD
+886 D

>member
-15 MNAADLESIFVQRKA
+15 MNAADLESIFVQREA
-30 TAADLV
+30 IAADLV

-66 LVYHRVQAMVDLHD
+66 LVYHRVQAMADLHD

-109 SADPAIQ
+109 PADPSIQ
-116 KQIEALYELS
+116 QRIEALYKLS
-126 SADAEQAAMSLLTEI
+126 SAEAEQAAISLLMEI
-141 IGERTLLLITENLDD
+141 IGDRTLLLITENLDD

-173 QNSGCCTILATAPR
+173 QNSCCCTILATAPR

-205 VRLQELTAAEAV
+205 VRLQELTVAEAV
-217 QLLIRIASLREQTE
+217 QLLIRIASLREQIE
-231 LVSFLKTPM
+231 LVSFLKTPI

-310 KYPATVK
+310 QFPATVK

-337 KEKGYVTVESI
+337 KEKGYVNVESI

-366 MKKERDSTLKFMVDF
+366 MKKERDSTLKFIVNF
-381 LRAWYSKDELDMLHQ
+381 LRAWYSKDELDALRQ
-396 KISDGFMQEYLE
+396 KISDGFMQVYLE
-408 LALQANI
+408 LALQESNAN
-415 TIEQDPRVAIYLYQT
+415 EQDPRIAIYCEQM
-430 KEYSDLGLF
+430 EECFDRDLLD
-439 KEALQYTQKLIAIRG
+439 EALRYAQKLVAIRG

-461 QAHVLVQ
+461 QVYALGGLRRFKEALVSCKHVLSIKSDDYSAWYV
-468 SEQWAEA
+468 
-475 LNSCENALN
+475 
-484 IGSGSSL
+484 
-491 LWFMH
+491 H
-496 GLCLSE
+496 GLLLNLYNCDEEAILSYDQSLYLKQDKYE
-502 LCRYEEAL
+502 TWYHRGISLVRSNRYEEAIV
-510 RSYSKSIEMESDWH
+510 SYE
-524 VIFYAQGISLSMLDR
+524 Q
-539 KEDAVYSFDQA
+539 
-550 IKFKPDDFILWR
+550 
-562 NRGNLLCELDRQDEA
+562 
-577 VYSFDQAIKFKPD
+577 
-590 DPCLWLFRGFS
+590 
-601 LEVLKNHEEAI
+601 
-612 NSFDKAIQLKADF
+612 AIQL
-625 VDFLWELRGL
+625 R
-635 SLLNLGQFKESLASF
+635 
-650 DKAISLQS
+650 
-658 NNHETW
+658 
-664 FRRGVSLR
+664 
-672 ELEHHQEAIASYDR
+672 
-686 AIQLKSDHHDAWSY
+686 
-700 RGDSLFNLGSYQE
+700 
-713 AIDSFEKAIKINP
+713 P
-726 NDLDTVISH
+726 NDLSAA
-735 SELLLATNRWN
+735 SSKAELLLVSNRWN
-746 EGTEEM
+746 EGSNEM
-752 KDILNRLQQSN
+752 KDILNRLEQLN
-763 ESYHGDIEPVLR
+763 VSYPGNIDMVLDI
-775 GLLTQDSSHWKTRIA
+775 LLIQDSSQWHSRIN
-790 DLISWFEPFPIAI
+790 DLVNWFASLPITVPKSLI
-803 TNGLVSACKKLIS
+803 RACKKLIS
-816 PLISDTAANLWH
+816 PLISDTTATLWH

-861 KVWMELSIEERKI
+861 RVWMELSIEERKI
-874 LQQALGIDSVEP
+874 LQQALGIDSIES

>member
-6 TIFSFTPSL
+6 TVFSFTPSL
-15 MNAADLESIFVQRKA
+15 MNAADLESIFVQREA

-66 LVYHRVQAMVDLHD
+66 LVYHRVRAMADLHD

-100 LLRILRAID
+100 LLRILRSID
-109 SADPAIQ
+109 SSDPAIQ
-116 KQIEALYELS
+116 QRIESLYELS
-126 SADAEQAAMSLLTEI
+126 SAEAEQAAMSLLIEI

-173 QNSGCCTILATAPR
+173 QNSCCCTILATAPR

-194 RNKPFYGFFRP
+194 RTKPFYGFFRP
-205 VRLQELTAAEAV
+205 VRLHELTAAEAV
-217 QLLIRIASLREQTE
+217 QLLIQIASLREQTE

-295 LSAQQREIVEFLCDR
+295 LSAQQREIVEFLCDC
-310 KYPATVK
+310 KFPATVK

-366 MKKERDSTLKFMVDF
+366 MKKERDSTLKFLVDF
-381 LRAWYSKDELDMLHQ
+381 LQGWYSKTELDMLRQ
-396 KISDGFMQEYLE
+396 QISDGFMQEYLE
-408 LALQANI
+408 LALQEINAN
-415 TIEQDPRVAIYLYQT
+415 EQDPRIAICLERM
-430 KEYSDLGLF
+430 KECFDRHLF
-439 KEALQYTQKLIAIRG
+439 EEALEYTQKLIEIRG
-454 SAEDWIQ
+454 SSTDWVE
-461 QAHVLVQ
+461 QAFYQIRSGRL
-468 SEQWAEA
+468 EEA
-475 LNSCENALN
+475 FISCENALAIKSDNPDAWHLRGCCFGELSLYKEEIANYLQAISYQPDFYYAYYN
-484 IGSGSSL
+484 IGVALGRLGDDEESISFYDTAIYLKPDFPHAWNNRGTSFARL
-491 LWFMH
+491 
-496 GLCLSE
+496 G
-502 LCRYEEAL
+502 RYEDAL
-510 RSYSKSIEMESDWH
+510 IC
-524 VIFYAQGISLSMLDR
+524 A
-539 KEDAVYSFDQA
+539 
-550 IKFKPDDFILWR
+550 
-562 NRGNLLCELDRQDEA
+562 
-577 VYSFDQAIKFKPD
+577 
-590 DPCLWLFRGFS
+590 
-601 LEVLKNHEEAI
+601 
-612 NSFDKAIQLKADF
+612 
-625 VDFLWELRGL
+625 
-635 SLLNLGQFKESLASF
+635 
-650 DKAISLQS
+650 
-658 NNHETW
+658 
-664 FRRGVSLR
+664 
-672 ELEHHQEAIASYDR
+672 
-686 AIQLKSDHHDAWSY
+686 
-700 RGDSLFNLGSYQE
+700 
-713 AIDSFEKAIKINP
+713 EKAIEIDP
-726 NDLDTVISH
+726 THFYALGSRA
-735 SELLLATNRWN
+735 ELLLATNLWN
-746 EGTEEM
+746 EGSTAM
-752 KDILNRLQQSN
+752 KDLLNLFHQSN
-763 ESYHGDIEPVLR
+763 TSYPDDLELVIN
-775 GLLTQDSSHWKTRIA
+775 GLLTQDPSQWQTRIT
-790 DLISWFEPFPIAI
+790 DLIHWFEPFPTAV
-803 TNGLVSACKKLIS
+803 TKGLSRACKKLIS
-816 PLISDTAANLWH
+816 PLISDTTATLWH

-861 KVWMELSIEERKI
+861 RVWMELSIEERKI
-874 LQQALGIDSVEP
+874 LQQALSIDSVES

>member
-1 MMKSP
+1 MMKTP

-15 MNAADLESIFVQRKA
+15 MNAADLESIFVQRE
-30 TAADLV
+30 TIAADLV
-36 DRIRESVLTP
+36 DRIRESVLTS

-66 LVYHRVQAMVDLHD
+66 LVYHRVQAMADLKD

-109 SADPAIQ
+109 PSDPDIQ
-116 KQIEALYELS
+116 QRVEVLYELS
-126 SADAEQAAMSLLTEI
+126 SADAEQAAMSLLIEI
-141 IGERTLLLITENLDD
+141 IGDRTLLLITENLDD

-194 RNKPFYGFFRP
+194 RTKPFYGFFRP

-217 QLLIRIASLREQTE
+217 QLLIQIASLRAQTE

-310 KYPATVK
+310 KFPATVK

-337 KEKGYVTVESI
+337 KEKGYVNVELI

-381 LRAWYSKDELDMLHQ
+381 LRAWYSKSELDTLRQ
-396 KISDGFMQEYLE
+396 KISDGFMQKYLE
-408 LALQANI
+408 LALQERNAN
-415 TIEQDPRVAIYLYQT
+415 EQDPRIAVYWEQMQDCLDRDSY
-430 KEYSDLGLF
+430 EES
-439 KEALQYTQKLIAIRG
+439 LQYTKKIIEIRG
-454 SAEDWIQ
+454 SSFDWFKQSIAMAGLNRFKDALMSCN
-461 QAHVLVQ
+461 QALTI
-468 SEQWAEA
+468 EPNNDIFWC
-475 LNSCENALN
+475 LNSICLSELGCHEDAIINAEKAIQIN
-484 IGSGSSL
+484 PKDAFTWST
-491 LWFMH
+491 H
-496 GLCLSE
+496 GLCLS
-502 LCRYEEAL
+502 
-510 RSYSKSIEMESDWH
+510 
-524 VIFYAQGISLSMLDR
+524 LSGFHN
-539 KEDAVYSFDQA
+539 DAIASV
-550 IKFKPDDFILWR
+550 
-562 NRGNLLCELDRQDEA
+562 E
-577 VYSFDQAIKFKPD
+577 
-590 DPCLWLFRGFS
+590 
-601 LEVLKNHEEAI
+601 
-612 NSFDKAIQLKADF
+612 KAIQIDP
-625 VDFLWELRGL
+625 
-635 SLLNLGQFKESLASF
+635 
-650 DKAISLQS
+650 
-658 NNHETW
+658 T
-664 FRRGVSLR
+664 
-672 ELEHHQEAIASYDR
+672 
-686 AIQLKSDHHDAWSY
+686 
-700 RGDSLFNLGSYQE
+700 DSGTM
-713 AIDSFEKAIKINP
+713 
-726 NDLDTVISH
+726 TVQA
-735 SELLLATNRWN
+735 ELLLAANYWN
-746 EGTEEM
+746 EGAIVV
-752 KDILNRLQQSN
+752 KDLLNLFRKSNQS
-763 ESYHGDIEPVLR
+763 YPGDVNPVLS
-775 GLLTQDSSHWKTRIA
+775 GLIAQDSSQWQSRIT
-790 DLISWFEPFPIAI
+790 DLISWFEFSPIVV
-803 TNGLVSACKKLIS
+803 TNGLVRVCKKLIS
-816 PLISDTAANLWH
+816 PLISDTTATLWH

-861 KVWMELSIEERKI
+861 RVWMELSIEERKI
-874 LQQALGIDSVEP
+874 LQQALGINLVES

>member
-15 MNAADLESIFVQRKA
+15 MNAADLESIFVQREVI
-30 TAADLV
+30 AADLV

-66 LVYHRVQAMVDLHD
+66 LVYHRVQAMADLHD

-109 SADPAIQ
+109 PADPVIQ
-116 KQIEALYELS
+116 QRVEALYELS
-126 SADAEQAAMSLLTEI
+126 SAEAEQAAISLLMEI
-141 IGERTLLLITENLDD
+141 IGDRTLLLITENLDD

-217 QLLIRIASLREQTE
+217 QLLIRIASLREQIE

-266 SRESLE
+266 SQESLE

-310 KYPATVK
+310 KFPATVK

-337 KEKGYVTVESI
+337 KDKGYVNVESI

-381 LRAWYSKDELDMLHQ
+381 LRAWYSKDELDMLRQ
-396 KISDGFMQEYLE
+396 KLSDGFMQVHLE
-408 LALQANI
+408 VALQESN
-415 TIEQDPRVAIYLYQT
+415 TNEQDPRIAIYLDQMKDFYDRDHF
-430 KEYSDLGLF
+430 E
-439 KEALQYTQKLIAIRG
+439 EALQHIQKLIVIRG
-454 SAEDWIQ
+454 SAIYWNWQGIILDKLGRVDEAFI
-461 QAHVLVQ
+461 ALTK
-468 SEQWAEA
+468 A
-475 LNSCENALN
+475 LNAEPGNKFALQF
-484 IGSGSSL
+484 IDHL
-491 LWFMH
+491 T
-496 GLCLSE
+496 
-502 LCRYEEAL
+502 
-510 RSYSKSIEMESDWH
+510 KESDL
-524 VIFYAQGISLSMLDR
+524 IFR
-539 KEDAVYSFDQA
+539 
-550 IKFKPDDFILWR
+550 IKKT
-562 NRGNLLCELDRQDEA
+562 
-577 VYSFDQAIKFKPD
+577 
-590 DPCLWLFRGFS
+590 
-601 LEVLKNHEEAI
+601 HEE
-612 NSFDKAIQLKADF
+612 
-625 VDFLWELRGL
+625 FLEDCNR
-635 SLLNLGQFKESLASF
+635 
-650 DKAISLQS
+650 
-658 NNHETW
+658 T
-664 FRRGVSLR
+664 
-672 ELEHHQEAIASYDR
+672 
-686 AIQLKSDHHDAWSY
+686 
-700 RGDSLFNLGSYQE
+700 
-713 AIDSFEKAIKINP
+713 IKINP
-726 NDLDTVISH
+726 NNFSYVVCIAKILVGANH
-735 SELLLATNRWN
+735 W
-746 EGTEEM
+746 TEEANAM
-752 KDILNRLQQSN
+752 KDVLDQLQESN
-763 ESYHGDIEPVLR
+763 ESYPGGTELVINN
-775 GLLTQDSSHWKTRIA
+775 LLAQNSSQWQTTITN
-790 DLISWFEPFPIAI
+790 LISWFEPFPSAV
-803 TNGLVSACKKLIS
+803 TNGLVSACNKLIS
-816 PLISDTAANLWH
+816 PLISDTTATLWH

-861 KVWMELSIEERKI
+861 RVWMELSIEERKI
-874 LQQALGIDSVEP
+874 LQQALGLDSIESH
-886 RD
+886 D

>member
-15 MNAADLESIFVQRKA
+15 MNPADLESIFVQREA
-30 TAADLV
+30 IAADLV

-66 LVYHRVQAMVDLHD
+66 LVYHRVQAMADLKE

-109 SADPAIQ
+109 PSDPAIQ
-116 KQIEALYELS
+116 QRVEALYELS
-126 SADAEQAAMSLLTEI
+126 SAEAEQAAMSLLIEI
-141 IGERTLLLITENLDD
+141 IGDRTLLLIAENLDD

-161 GEQGQQQLRAFL
+161 GDSGQQQLRAFL

-194 RNKPFYGFFRP
+194 RTKPFYGFFRP

-217 QLLIRIASLREQTE
+217 QLLIRIASLREQAE

-337 KEKGYVTVESI
+337 KEKGYVNVESI

-381 LRAWYSKDELDMLHQ
+381 LQAWYSKDELNTLHQ
-396 KISDGFMQEYLE
+396 RMSDELMQAYLE
-408 LALQANI
+408 LALQESNSS
-415 TIEQDPRVAIYLYQT
+415 EEDPRIMLCLDRM
-430 KEYSDLGLF
+430 KDCCKRHLF
-439 KEALQYTQKLIAIRG
+439 EEALEYTQKLIKIRG
-454 SAEDWIQ
+454 SSNDWVE
-461 QAHVLVQ
+461 QAFFQIRSGRL
-468 SEQWAEA
+468 EEA
-475 LNSCENALN
+475 FISCENAIDIRSDNHDAWHMRGYYFGEL
-484 IGSGSSL
+484 SL
-491 LWFMH
+491 HKEEIDSYMRAIYYQPDFYYAYYNVGVALGKLGH
-496 GLCLSE
+496 
-502 LCRYEEAL
+502 YEEAI
-510 RSYSKSIEMESDWH
+510 S
-524 VIFYAQGISLSMLDR
+524 FY
-539 KEDAVYSFDQA
+539 
-550 IKFKPDDFILWR
+550 
-562 NRGNLLCELDRQDEA
+562 
-577 VYSFDQAIKFKPD
+577 
-590 DPCLWLFRGFS
+590 
-601 LEVLKNHEEAI
+601 
-612 NSFDKAIQLKADF
+612 DKAIYLKPDF
-625 VDFLWELRGL
+625 THAWNNRGT
-635 SLLNLGQFKESLASF
+635 SFARLGHYEDALTCVK
-650 DKAISLQS
+650 KAIEIDPT
-658 NNHETW
+658 H
-664 FRRGVSLR
+664 FY
-672 ELEHHQEAIASYDR
+672 A
-686 AIQLKSDHHDAWSY
+686 
-700 RGDSLFNLGSYQE
+700 LGSQ
-713 AIDSFEKAIKINP
+713 A
-726 NDLDTVISH
+726 
-735 SELLLATNRWN
+735 ELLLATNRWN
-746 EGTEEM
+746 EGATAM
-752 KDILNRLQQSN
+752 KNLLNLFHESN
-763 ESYHGDIEPVLR
+763 TSYPDDLELVLK
-775 GLLTQDSSHWKTRIA
+775 GLLTQDPSEWKSRIT
-790 DLISWFEPFPIAI
+790 DLLKWFKPFP
-803 TNGLVSACKKLIS
+803 TVVTKGLARACEKLIS
-816 PLISDTAANLWH
+816 PLISDTTATLWH
-828 DTWHELTHHLP
+828 DTWHELTYHLP

-848 TTALHYKQKPDDP
+848 TTALHYKQKPGDP
-861 KVWMELSIEERKI
+861 RVWMELSIEERKI
-874 LQQALGIDSVEP
+874 LQQALGLDSIES

>member
-15 MNAADLESIFVQRKA
+15 MNPADLESIFVQREA
-30 TAADLV
+30 IAADLV

-66 LVYHRVQAMVDLHD
+66 LVYHRVQAMADLDD

-109 SADPAIQ
+109 PSNPATQ
-116 KQIEALYELS
+116 QRIEALYDLS
-126 SADAEQAAMSLLTEI
+126 SADAEQAAMSLLTET
-141 IGERTLLLITENLDD
+141 IGDRTLLLITENLDD

-161 GEQGQQQLRAFL
+161 GDSGQQQLRAFL

-194 RNKPFYGFFRP
+194 RTKPFYGFFRP
-205 VRLQELTAAEAV
+205 VRLQELTAAEAI
-217 QLLIRIASLREQTE
+217 QLLIRIANLREQTE

-337 KEKGYVTVESI
+337 KEKGYVNVESI

-353 YALQEPLMRICLG
+353 YALKEPLMRICLG

-381 LRAWYSKDELDMLHQ
+381 LRTWYSKDELEALRQ
-396 KISDGFMQEYLE
+396 KIFDGFMQQHLE
-408 LALQANI
+408 LALQEIDNS
-415 TIEQDPRVAIYLYQT
+415 EQDPRIAICL
-430 KEYSDLGLF
+430 KKMRDCFNRNLPD
-439 KEALQYTQKLIAIRG
+439 EALQYTQKLIAFRG
-454 SAEDWIQ
+454 SIGDWMYQGFALAESTRWTEAIVSCNHILAIEGDNKTALQ
-461 QAHVLVQ
+461 LMDLCKQALFT
-468 SEQWAEA
+468 SSKIELAI
-475 LNSCENALN
+475 NAL
-484 IGSGSSL
+484 L
-491 LWFMH
+491 TKD
-496 GLCLSE
+496 LSQW
-502 LCRYEEAL
+502 
-510 RSYSKSIEMESDWH
+510 KSI
-524 VIFYAQGISLSMLDR
+524 VT
-539 KEDAVYSFDQA
+539 
-550 IKFKPDDFILWR
+550 
-562 NRGNLLCELDRQDEA
+562 NLLDM
-577 VYSFDQAIKFKPD
+577 
-590 DPCLWLFRGFS
+590 
-601 LEVLKNHEEAI
+601 
-612 NSFDKAIQLKADF
+612 
-625 VDFLWELRGL
+625 
-635 SLLNLGQFKESLASF
+635 
-650 DKAISLQS
+650 
-658 NNHETW
+658 
-664 FRRGVSLR
+664 
-672 ELEHHQEAIASYDR
+672 
-686 AIQLKSDHHDAWSY
+686 
-700 RGDSLFNLGSYQE
+700 FN
-713 AIDSFEKAIKINP
+713 AFP
-726 NDLDTVISH
+726 TTV
-735 SELLLATNRWN
+735 
-746 EGTEEM
+746 
-752 KDILNRLQQSN
+752 
-763 ESYHGDIEPVLR
+763 
-775 GLLTQDSSHWKTRIA
+775 
-790 DLISWFEPFPIAI
+790 
-803 TNGLVSACKKLIS
+803 TNGLVSSCKHLIS
-816 PLISDTAANLWH
+816 PHISDTTATLWH

-861 KVWMELSIEERKI
+861 RVWMELSIEERKI
-874 LQQALGIDSVEP
+874 LQQALGLDSIES

>member
-15 MNAADLESIFVQRKA
+15 MNAADLESIFVQREA
-30 TAADLV
+30 IAADLV
-36 DRIRESVLTP
+36 ERIRESVLTP

-66 LVYHRVQAMVDLHD
+66 LVYHRVQAMTDLHD
-80 RILIAWLREEEWGI
+80 RVLIAWLREEEWGI

-109 SADPAIQ
+109 SSDPDTQ
-116 KQIEALYELS
+116 ERVEALYKLS
-126 SADAEQAAMSLLTEI
+126 SAEAEQAAMSLLIEI

-173 QNSGCCTILATAPR
+173 QNSGCCTILATAPK

-194 RNKPFYGFFRP
+194 RTKPFYGFFRP
-205 VRLQELTAAEAV
+205 VRLQELTAAEAL
-217 QLLIRIASLREQTE
+217 QLLIRIASLREQIE

-337 KEKGYVTVESI
+337 KEKGYVNVESI

-366 MKKERDSTLKFMVDF
+366 MKKERDTTLKFIVDF
-381 LRAWYSKDELDMLHQ
+381 LRVWYSKSELDVLRQ
-396 KISDGFMQEYLE
+396 QISDGFMQEHLE
-408 LALQANI
+408 LALQESSDN
-415 TIEQDPRVAIYLYQT
+415 EQDPRITAYLEELRDCFGQGFW
-430 KEYSDLGLF
+430 D
-439 KEALQYTQKLIAIRG
+439 EALHSVQRLTVVRG
-454 SAEDWIQ
+454 SARDWIKQ
-461 QAHVLVQ
+461 GIVLYRLNRLD
-468 SEQWAEA
+468 EA
-475 LNSCENALN
+475 LTSYDNALVV
-484 IGSGSSL
+484 
-491 LWFMH
+491 
-496 GLCLSE
+496 
-502 LCRYEEAL
+502 
-510 RSYSKSIEMESDWH
+510 ESDNK
-524 VIFYAQGISLSMLDR
+524 IALALSTLSHRVLAYDSHIRRLD
-539 KEDAVYSFDQA
+539 EELVSNYDCL
-550 IKFKPDDFILWR
+550 IEINPDDFLSIVYKAEILLENNQW
-562 NRGNLLCELDRQDEA
+562 DEG
-577 VYSFDQAIKFKPD
+577 I
-590 DPCLWLFRGFS
+590 
-601 LEVLKNHEEAI
+601 EVMKNVL
-612 NSFDKAIQLKADF
+612 NYLQL
-625 VDFLWELRGL
+625 
-635 SLLNLGQFKESLASF
+635 
-650 DKAISLQS
+650 
-658 NNHETW
+658 
-664 FRRGVSLR
+664 
-672 ELEHHQEAIASYDR
+672 
-686 AIQLKSDHHDAWSY
+686 
-700 RGDSLFNLGSYQE
+700 
-713 AIDSFEKAIKINP
+713 
-726 NDLDTVISH
+726 
-735 SELLLATNRWN
+735 
-746 EGTEEM
+746 
-752 KDILNRLQQSN
+752 SN
-763 ESYHGDIEPVLR
+763 ESYPGDMAIVLNK
-775 GLLTQDSSHWKTRIA
+775 LITQDSSQWQTKIA
-790 DLISWFEPFPIAI
+790 ELTQWFDPFPTAV

-816 PLISDTAANLWH
+816 PLISETTASLWH

-861 KVWMELSIEERKI
+861 RVWMELSIEERKI
-874 LQQALGIDSVEP
+874 LQQALGLESEVL
-886 RD
+886 

>member
-15 MNAADLESIFVQRKA
+15 MNPADLESIFVQREA
-30 TAADLV
+30 IAADLV

-66 LVYHRVQAMVDLHD
+66 LVYHRVQAMADLHD

-109 SADPAIQ
+109 PADPAIQ
-116 KQIEALYELS
+116 QRIEALYELS
-126 SADAEQAAMSLLTEI
+126 SAEAEQAAISLLTEI
-141 IGERTLLLITENLDD
+141 IGDRTLLLITENLDD

-194 RNKPFYGFFRP
+194 RTKPFYGFFRP

-231 LVSFLKTPM
+231 LVDFLKTPM

-310 KYPATVK
+310 KFPATVK

-337 KEKGYVTVESI
+337 KEKGYVNVESI

-366 MKKERDSTLKFMVDF
+366 MKKERDTTLKFMVDF
-381 LRAWYSKDELDMLHQ
+381 LRAWYSKSELEVLRQ
-396 KISDGFMQEYLE
+396 RISDGFMQVYLE
-408 LALQANI
+408 LALQGSNDG
-415 TIEQDPRVAIYLYQT
+415 EQDPRVVVCVEQVIDCF
-430 KEYSDLGLF
+430 ERDLFDEMLP
-439 KEALQYTQKLIAIRG
+439 YIHKLTTIRG
-454 SAEDWIQ
+454 SDADWSLQ
-461 QAHVLVQ
+461 GL
-468 SEQWAEA
+468 A
-475 LNSCENALN
+475 LA
-484 IGSGSSL
+484 
-491 LWFMH
+491 
-496 GLCLSE
+496 
-502 LCRYEEAL
+502 
-510 RSYSKSIEMESDWH
+510 
-524 VIFYAQGISLSMLDR
+524 
-539 KEDAVYSFDQA
+539 
-550 IKFKPDDFILWR
+550 KFGRW
-562 NRGNLLCELDRQDEA
+562 
-577 VYSFDQAIKFKPD
+577 
-590 DPCLWLFRGFS
+590 
-601 LEVLKNHEEAI
+601 EEAI
-612 NSFDKAIQLKADF
+612 ISCNNALMIESENNLALHTRNLCLEA
-625 VDFLWELRGL
+625 L
-635 SLLNLGQFKESLASF
+635 SYIRIAKNKIKEIH
-650 DKAISLQS
+650 KNAISLAEKHIEIDP
-658 NNHETW
+658 NN
-664 FRRGVSLR
+664 
-672 ELEHHQEAIASYDR
+672 
-686 AIQLKSDHHDAWSY
+686 
-700 RGDSLFNLGSYQE
+700 
-713 AIDSFEKAIKINP
+713 
-726 NDLDTVISH
+726 LDTVVLKA
-735 SELLLATNRWN
+735 ELLLANNRWN
-746 EGTEEM
+746 EGAEEI
-752 KDILNRLQQSN
+752 KDIFNRLQQSN
-763 ESYHGDIEPVLR
+763 KSYPGDIDIVLNA
-775 GLLTQDSSHWKTRIA
+775 LLTQDSSQWQSRIN
-790 DLISWFEPFPIAI
+790 DLISWFKHIPNVVSKSLVI
-803 TNGLVSACKKLIS
+803 TYKDLIS
-816 PLISDTAANLWH
+816 PLISDTTATLWH

-839 EYQLPLRLL
+839 EYQLPMRLL

-861 KVWMELSIEERKI
+861 RVWMELSIEERKI
-874 LQQALGIDSVEP
+874 LQQALGLDSIES

>member
-15 MNAADLESIFVQRKA
+15 MNAADLESIFVQREA
-30 TAADLV
+30 IAADLV
-36 DRIRESVLTP
+36 ERIRESVLTP

-66 LVYHRVQAMVDLHD
+66 LVYHRVQAMADLQE

-109 SADPAIQ
+109 SSDPAIQ
-116 KQIEALYELS
+116 QRIEALYELS
-126 SADAEQAAMSLLTEI
+126 CAEAEQAAMSLLTEI
-141 IGERTLLLITENLDD
+141 IGQRTLLLITENLDD

-194 RNKPFYGFFRP
+194 RTKPFYGFFRP

-217 QLLIRIASLREQTE
+217 QLLIQIATLREQTE
-231 LVSFLKTPM
+231 LVSFLRTPM

-310 KYPATVK
+310 KFPATVK

-337 KEKGYVTVESI
+337 KEKGYVNVESI

-381 LRAWYSKDELDMLHQ
+381 LRAWYSKSELDMLRQ
-396 KISDGFMQEYLE
+396 QISDGFMQEYLE
-408 LALQANI
+408 LALQESTTN
-415 TIEQDPRVAIYLYQT
+415 EKDPRIAVYLEQMQDCF
-430 KEYSDLGLF
+430 DLGF
-439 KEALQYTQKLIAIRG
+439 FEEALQYTQKLTTIRG
-454 SAEDWIQ
+454 LTADWLRQADTLTKVGRWEDAITNCDNALAIESENP
-461 QAHVLVQ
+461 QALYLSSFCLKCV
-468 SEQWAEA
+468 A
-475 LNSCENALN
+475 NKNKMISCLENAELN
-484 IGSGSSL
+484 YTKWISTVERILEIDPAHFNNIEQLLDCSSII
-491 LWFMH
+491 
-496 GLCLSE
+496 E
-502 LCRYEEAL
+502 L
-510 RSYSKSIEMESDWH
+510 
-524 VIFYAQGISLSMLDR
+524 
-539 KEDAVYSFDQA
+539 
-550 IKFKPDDFILWR
+550 
-562 NRGNLLCELDRQDEA
+562 
-577 VYSFDQAIKFKPD
+577 
-590 DPCLWLFRGFS
+590 
-601 LEVLKNHEEAI
+601 VLA
-612 NSFDKAIQLKADF
+612 
-625 VDFLWELRGL
+625 
-635 SLLNLGQFKESLASF
+635 
-650 DKAISLQS
+650 
-658 NNHETW
+658 
-664 FRRGVSLR
+664 
-672 ELEHHQEAIASYDR
+672 
-686 AIQLKSDHHDAWSY
+686 
-700 RGDSLFNLGSYQE
+700 
-713 AIDSFEKAIKINP
+713 
-726 NDLDTVISH
+726 
-735 SELLLATNRWN
+735 
-746 EGTEEM
+746 
-752 KDILNRLQQSN
+752 RL
-763 ESYHGDIEPVLR
+763 
-775 GLLTQDSSHWKTRIA
+775 LLTQNSSQWQPRIIK
-790 DLISWFEPFPIAI
+790 LLSQFEPFHLQFVFSTDIQK
-803 TNGLVSACKKLIS
+803 GLVETYKLLIS
-816 PLISDTAANLWH
+816 PFISDTTAALWH

-848 TTALHYKQKPDDP
+848 TTALHYKQKPDDLR
-861 KVWMELSIEERKI
+861 VWMELSIEERKI
-874 LQQALGIDSVEP
+874 LQQALGIDSVES

>member
-15 MNAADLESIFVQRKA
+15 MNAADLESIFVQREA
-30 TAADLV
+30 IAADLV

-66 LVYHRVQAMVDLHD
+66 LVYHRVEAMTDLKE

-109 SADPAIQ
+109 PSDPAIQ
-116 KQIEALYELS
+116 QQIEVLYELS
-126 SADAEQAAMSLLTEI
+126 STDAEQAAMSLLTEI
-141 IGERTLLLITENLDD
+141 IGDRTLLLITENLDD

-194 RNKPFYGFFRP
+194 RTKPFYGFFRP

-217 QLLIRIASLREQTE
+217 QLLIQIASLREQTE

-310 KYPATVK
+310 KFPATVK

-337 KEKGYVTVESI
+337 KEKGYVNVESI

-381 LRAWYSKDELDMLHQ
+381 LRAWYSKSELDTLRQ
-396 KISDGFMQEYLE
+396 KISDGFMQVYLE
-408 LALQANI
+408 LALQESN
-415 TIEQDPRVAIYLYQT
+415 TDEKDPRIAMYLEQI
-430 KEYSDLGLF
+430 KNDRDRGLWYD
-439 KEALQYTQKLIAIRG
+439 ALQSNQKLITIRG
-454 SAEDWIQ
+454 SAADWITQ
-461 QAHVLVQ
+461 GVILFESDSNRLEDAITSLNNAIAIE
-468 SEQWAEA
+468 SNNNTA
-475 LNSCENALN
+475 LSLHDCLQELLFNSRRLEIIQKKRIAICE
-484 IGSGSSL
+484 
-491 LWFMH
+491 
-496 GLCLSE
+496 
-502 LCRYEEAL
+502 
-510 RSYSKSIEMESDWH
+510 KSIED
-524 VIFYAQGISLSMLDR
+524 
-539 KEDAVYSFDQA
+539 
-550 IKFKPDDFILWR
+550 
-562 NRGNLLCELDRQDEA
+562 
-577 VYSFDQAIKFKPD
+577 
-590 DPCLWLFRGFS
+590 
-601 LEVLKNHEEAI
+601 
-612 NSFDKAIQLKADF
+612 
-625 VDFLWELRGL
+625 
-635 SLLNLGQFKESLASF
+635 
-650 DKAISLQS
+650 
-658 NNHETW
+658 
-664 FRRGVSLR
+664 
-672 ELEHHQEAIASYDR
+672 
-686 AIQLKSDHHDAWSY
+686 
-700 RGDSLFNLGSYQE
+700 
-713 AIDSFEKAIKINP
+713 NP
-726 NDLDTVISH
+726 NDLCSITML
-735 SELLLATNRWN
+735 SEILLESNSWV
-746 EGTEEM
+746 EGERKM
-752 KDILNRLQQSN
+752 KDILTRLQQSN
-763 ESYHGDIEPVLR
+763 ESYPGDMEIV
-775 GLLTQDSSHWKTRIA
+775 
-790 DLISWFEPFPIAI
+790 LISLLSQNPFQWKSKITDLVSWFDPFPAAV
-803 TNGLVSACKKLIS
+803 TQSLVRMSKILIS
-816 PLISDTAANLWH
+816 PLISDTIATLWH
-828 DTWHELTHHLP
+828 DTWHELTYHLP

-861 KVWMELSIEERKI
+861 RVWMELSIEERKI
-874 LQQALGIDSVEP
+874 LQQALGIESEVS
-886 RD
+886 